1 MGILNFDFSI
11 VNLITLEINK
21 NQYVVETMKFV
32 YHFAKNTAL
41 NLCHLMIFSWL
52 VVICDP
58 KRDDIDSDHVP
69 IDVLLQRSK

>member
-32 YHFAKNTAL
+32 YHFAENTAL
-41 NLCHLMIFSWL
+41 NLCLFM
-52 VVICDP
+52 
-58 KRDDIDSDHVP
+58 
-69 IDVLLQRSK
+69 VLLLIGGHL